1 MLMQDNDR
9 LTIQKSHRLGTD
21 LTIGALA
28 YGCWR
33 LAGTGVAEAATK
45 ISTALDAGMTL
56 IDTADIYGG
65 AGPEGFGEAEA
76 LLGDVLAAD
85 QSLRGRMIL
94 ATKGGI
100 VRGLPYK
107 STKDYLIRACEA
119 SLKRLQTDVIDLYQ
133 IHRPDLLTGHDEV
146 ADALLALQ
154 YQGKIRE
161 IGVSNYTPA
170 QSRALEAHL
179 GFPLVSQQPEFSA
192 LEISPL
198 FDGVL
203 DHAMATGAR
212 ILAWSPLAGG
222 DLLQDAAGAPGRARD
237 VITVLDRLAGAYGTD
252 RTAIALAFLMAHP
265 AGVIPIIG
273 TQTPARI
280 TAATKAY
287 DVPLTRRD
295 WYDILEAS
303 RGARMP

>member
-1 MLMQDNDR
+1 MLTQENDR
-9 LTIQKSHRLGTD
+9 LTIKKSQTLGTD
-21 LTIGALA
+21 LTVGALA

-33 LAGTGVAEAATK
+33 LAGTGTGEAATK
-45 ISTALDAGMTL
+45 IATALDAGMTL

-65 AGPEGFGEAEA
+65 SDPDGFGEAEA
-76 LLGDVLAAD
+76 LLGDVLAANT
-85 QSLRGRMIL
+85 SLRGRMVL
-94 ATKGGI
+94 ASKGGI

-119 SLKRLQTDVIDLYQ
+119 SLKRLKTDVIDLYQ

-154 YQGKIRE
+154 YQGKVRE

-222 DLLQDAAGAPGRARD
+222 ALLQDAADATGHTRD
-237 VITVLDRLAGAYGTD
+237 VIMVLDRLADAYGTD
-252 RTAIALAFLMAHP
+252 RTAVALAFLLAHP

-280 TAATKAY
+280 TAATRAY

>member
-1 MLMQDNDR
+1 MLEQENNR
-9 LTIQKSHRLGTD
+9 LTISRSHTLGTD
-21 LTIGALA
+21 LSVGALA

-33 LAGTGVAEAATK
+33 LAGTGVDEAAVK
-45 ISTALDAGMTL
+45 IGTALDAGMTL

-65 AGPEGFGEAEA
+65 SGPDGFGEAEA
-76 LLGDVLAAD
+76 LLGDVLAANPT
-85 QSLRGRMIL
+85 LRGRMVL

-100 VRGLPYK
+100 VRGLPYN

-119 SLKRLQTDVIDLYQ
+119 SLKRLKTDVIDLYQ

-161 IGVSNYTPA
+161 IGVSNHTPD
-170 QSRALEAHL
+170 QSRALETHL
-179 GFPLVSQQPEFSA
+179 GFPVASQQPEFSA

-222 DLLQDAAGAPGRARD
+222 GLLSDAAEATGKAKA
-237 VITVLDRLAGAYGTD
+237 VITVLDRLANAYGTD
-252 RTAIALAFLMAHP
+252 RTAVALAFLLAHP
-265 AGVIPIIG
+265 SGVIPIIG

-280 TAATKAY
+280 TAATAAF